1 MIAVGVAIAWRLA
14 QACVC
19 GSSARRRHDRRVG
32 SVRYEPVTAAAG
44 LAAEGYSPRFAE
56 DDAAEF
62 DDLMEQVL
70 RDARSEETRARLEG
84 ELVLDSPVGDG
95 KQTYQL

>member
-1 MIAVGVAIAWRLA
+1 MNSERLLLCLRTMLQFRKLCSLSTDYPA
-14 QACVC
+14 
-19 GSSARRRHDRRVG
+19 SH
-32 SVRYEPVTAAAG
+32 
-44 LAAEGYSPRFAE
+44 AAEGYSPRFAE
-56 DDAAEF
+56 DDDADF